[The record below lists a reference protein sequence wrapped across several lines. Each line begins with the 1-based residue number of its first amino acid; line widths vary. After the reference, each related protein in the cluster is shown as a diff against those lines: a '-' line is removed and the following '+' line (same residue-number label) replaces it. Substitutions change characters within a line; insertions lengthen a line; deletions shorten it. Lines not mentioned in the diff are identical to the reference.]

1 MSADDVFARQGFG
14 AELPLEGPC
23 ALLIVDF
30 VNAFADPQQFGGG
43 NIPQAIGNTAV
54 LLAEARQ
61 REWPV
66 AHSRIVFA
74 EGGSQDNIF
83 SMKIPGTR
91 RLTENCRDSQIVD
104 SLAPQAG
111 ELVVNKSV
119 PSAFFGTMLGPWLAQ
134 RGVKTVLV
142 TGATTSGCVRA
153 SVVDAMSWGFRPVV
167 VTDCVG
173 DRHEPAQQSS
183 LFDMAQKY
191 ATLLTHDKLLTLL
204 QRRIEWRCTTTLTQ
218 SVIAR

>member
-1 MSADDVFARQGFG
+1 MSEADVFSRQGFG
-14 AELPLEGPC
+14 VELAVEGPC

-43 NIPQAIGNTAV
+43 NIPQAIDNTVA
-54 LLAEARQ
+54 LLAAARQ
-61 REWPV
+61 RQWPV

-83 SMKIPGTR
+83 AMKVPGTR
-91 RLTENCRDSQIVD
+91 RLTEDSNDSQIVD
-104 SLAPQAG
+104 RPAPLPG
-111 ELVVNKSV
+111 ELVVSKSV
-119 PSAFFGTMLGPWLAQ
+119 PSAFFGTMLAPWLAQ
-134 RGVKTVLV
+134 RGIKTVLV

-173 DRHEPAQQSS
+173 DRYEPAQQAS
-183 LFDMAQKY
+183 LFDMGQKY
-191 ATLLTHDKLLTLL
+191 ATLLTHERLLEIL
-204 QRRIEWRCTTTLTQ
+204 
-218 SVIAR
+218 